1 MLVTDVKG
9 TRSMSPTSP
18 ADRPMLRLAEDL
30 LAAKKTEER
39 LLQLTRAVIETVD
52 GVDYASIS
60 FADHEGIR
68 TLAATDDLVNK
79 LDATQYELREG
90 PCYEAATQTGVV
102 MTTDVGRDDRWPRFG
117 PRAASLGIAAHV
129 AHRILN
135 TGDERAAL
143 NMYSTELG
151 AIVADSEVVDM
162 VLSEAALV
170 LGLTRERDQ
179 VEEVMQSRTA
189 IAQAIGLVMGHC
201 RVDSDAAFRYLVRRS
216 QSENRKLRLIAQ
228 ELIAE
233 ADRSPQECQVA
244 ETGITGAGSR
254 RTRVPQGAESP
265 EVQDASLRARPSFS
279 A

>member
-1 MLVTDVKG
+1 
-9 TRSMSPTSP
+9 MSPTSP
-18 ADRPMLRLAEDL
+18 ADGPMLRLAEDL

-39 LLQLTRAVIETVD
+39 LLQLTRAVVETVD

-79 LDATQYELREG
+79 LDATQYELQEG
-90 PCYEAATQTGVV
+90 PCYEAATQSGVV

-189 IAQAIGLVMGHC
+189 ML
-201 RVDSDAAFRYLVRRS
+201 RRS
-216 QSENRKLRLIAQ
+216 AWSWGTAASTAMPPFDISSAGRRARTANFGSSPRNSLRRLIA
-228 ELIAE
+228 A
-233 ADRSPQECQVA
+233 
-244 ETGITGAGSR
+244 R
-254 RTRVPQGAESP
+254 RNGRWQRRV
-265 EVQDASLRARPSFS
+265 
-279 A
+279 